1 MIVVSRATNNPYQT
15 LGVPVDASAEEIKSA
30 YRQLALKYHPDRNRG
45 DKDAEDKFKEISEA
59 YATLRDPESRRA
71 YDTYGQAGDY
81 RRPDFS
87 QVDWQTI
94 FSEANIDI
102 QWDPRQG
109 APRTGN
115 AVFDVLFGA
124 FTGLMRN
131 SGLLPGEDRQLT
143 FVLPLRKARPGDQ
156 HRVRV
161 PGPSVCPTCLGSGM
175 TSAGAPCP
183 TCYGRRVL
191 AGGSDVIFTLPESFH
206 SGQKLRLRG
215 LGGPGSPPGDAIIT
229 IQLILPT
236 ESKLVGNDLHSTL
249 YLTPLEASQGLRT
262 VHHST
267 SLAIPKGT
275 KDGDIIHQSNGPMG
289 GDHIVTVRLSVWR
302 GIWRRATN
310 LLQNLTESTE
320 E

>member
-1 MIVVSRATNNPYQT
+1 VSRTVSNPYQT
-15 LGVPVDASAEEIKSA
+15 LGVPANASADEIKNA
-30 YRQLALKYHPDRNRG
+30 YRQLALKYHPDRNQG
-45 DKDAEDKFKEISEA
+45 DKGAEDRFKEISEA
-59 YATLRDPESRRA
+59 YATLRDPESRHA

-81 RRPDFS
+81 RQPDFS

-102 QWDPRQG
+102 NWDPRQG

-143 FVLPLRKARPGDQ
+143 FSLPLQQAKPGEQ

-161 PGPSVCPTCLGSGM
+161 PGPSVCPTCHGGG
-175 TSAGAPCP
+175 TTAAGAPCP

-191 AGGSDVIFTLPESFH
+191 GGGSDVIFTLPKSFQN
-206 SGQKLRLRG
+206 GQKLRLRG
-215 LGGPGSPPGDAIIT
+215 LGGPGNPPGDAIIT
-229 IQLILPT
+229 IRLILPADT
-236 ESKLVGNDLHSTL
+236 EVIGNTLHSTL
-249 YLTPLEASQGLRT
+249 YLTPLEASQGLHT
-262 VHHST
+262 KHHGT
-267 SLAIPKGT
+267 PLTIPSGT
-275 KDGDIIHQSNGPMG
+275 KDGDTVRQSKGPLG
-289 GDHIVTVRLSVWR
+289 GDHIVTVRLNVWR

-310 LLQNLTESTE
+310 LLQSLTEPNE